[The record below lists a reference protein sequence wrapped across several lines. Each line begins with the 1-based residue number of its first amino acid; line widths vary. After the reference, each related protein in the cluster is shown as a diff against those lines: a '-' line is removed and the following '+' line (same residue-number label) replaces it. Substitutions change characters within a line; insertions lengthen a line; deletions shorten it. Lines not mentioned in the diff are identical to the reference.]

1 MELGSSSVATPPS
14 AGPTSQGTSEPVPV
28 RRLSLGAAMAISHV
42 SETGSSETVATPI
55 LHAFFAPSPHLG
67 IEVEWPFALMLDS
80 EGFGSATARSGNPH
94 LGAWYRRE
102 SGSTRW
108 RVGMAITAPIAT
120 VNLGYDGRLQRQ
132 LYSQGAAAWGMWDD
146 WRWATGRMAIPF
158 TGSLCYDL
166 DGAVALLADASVGPI
181 FGVRSGENGTDLLAQ
196 VAVGIRFRLASSFW
210 ITPSAQTVLLP
221 SVSVDRLQ
229 TAAVLRAE
237 WASAIGRLFLGI
249 LVNLDEPLGVF
260 GRGTQAWGI
269 HLGKELDL

>member
-1 MELGSSSVATPPS
+1 
-14 AGPTSQGTSEPVPV
+14 
-28 RRLSLGAAMAISHV
+28 MA
-42 SETGSSETVATPI
+42 
-55 LHAFFAPSPHLG
+55 
-67 IEVEWPFALMLDS
+67 
-80 EGFGSATARSGNPH
+80 R
-94 LGAWYRRE
+94 
-102 SGSTRW
+102 
-108 RVGMAITAPIAT
+108 
-120 VNLGYDGRLQRQ
+120 VNLGDDGRLQRQ

-146 WRWATGRMAIPF
+146 WRWATGRMAIPLS
-158 TGSLCYDL
+158 GSLCYDL

-229 TAAVLRAE
+229 TAAVLRTE